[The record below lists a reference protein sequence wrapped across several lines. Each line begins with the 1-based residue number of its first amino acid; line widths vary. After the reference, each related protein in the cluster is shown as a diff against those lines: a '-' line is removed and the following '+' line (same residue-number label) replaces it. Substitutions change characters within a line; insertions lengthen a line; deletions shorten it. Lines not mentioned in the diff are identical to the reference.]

1 MEEISKFNINFDEI
15 RTNFKFVDE
24 PVQGKVGLT
33 HKTGEKYKLLPY
45 VANEKTL
52 VSEFSGVVG
61 AFSRII
67 CDKDLSEKFNVE
79 AFIEEVVEQVAD
91 FKGNMSKE
99 YFKDIVKTMFIDNGE
114 LVDFDIKT
122 INYIPST
129 NADIRIAT
137 FLYSVLM
144 DKDLKEDI
152 KTHYDREVDN
162 IMYKLV
168 LKSLPTLKDKE
179 TSMGEYNCYLPYVR
193 EKFIE
198 DFKFIITNEELY
210 KDSLKRFLEYY
221 YMYYISQLVMKL
233 NSFESADLSKPDALY
248 YTLDWERTSKT
259 RTAYQFGLEKIKKD
273 IKSLFSHAVVLELL
287 NHNHIE
293 EALDYKKLAERFRN
307 IEKNDINKQLSDLV
321 ELYKNQIKD
330 VPWDGFAFTNRNSD
344 VNGFEIVYELFRV
357 VGYQFEESTR
367 NRANES
373 YSNWYLKFL
382 QQNFAKRRG
391 QLGYNLNMTE
401 DDIILMTKI
410 CIKDKGK
417 MKLNNLMK
425 EFEQRGLF
433 FDMESHKKIVQ
444 LYEKL
449 NLLEKKSDSGD
460 AQYVKS
466 VL

>member
-1 MEEISKFNINFDEI
+1 MEELNKLNINFEEI
-15 RTNFKFVDE
+15 RTNFKFKDE

-33 HKTGEKYKLLPY
+33 HNTGVKYKLLPY
-45 VANEKTL
+45 VANETTL

-67 CDKDLSEKFNVE
+67 CDKQLNEIFNVE
-79 AFIEEVVEQVAD
+79 DFIEEVAEQVAD
-91 FKGNMSKE
+91 FEGDMSKE
-99 YFKDIVKTMFIDNGE
+99 YFKDIIKTMFIDNGE

-129 NADIRIAT
+129 NADARIAT

-144 DKDLKEDI
+144 DKELKKDI
-152 KTHYDREVDN
+152 KKHYDRDVDN

-168 LKSLPTLKDKE
+168 LKSLPELKYKE
-179 TSMGEYNCYLPYVR
+179 APMGQYNCYLPYVR

-233 NSFESADLSKPDALY
+233 NNFENADLSKPDALY

-259 RTAYQFGLEKIKKD
+259 RTAYQFGLEKIINN

-287 NHNHIE
+287 NHNNID
-293 EALDYKKLAERFRN
+293 EALDYKKLSEIFN
-307 IEKNDINKQLSDLV
+307 NMDESEINQQLGDLV
-321 ELYKNQIKD
+321 KLYKNQIKD
-330 VPWDGFAFTNRNSD
+330 VPWEGFTFTNRNSD
-344 VNGFEIVYELFRV
+344 ENGFEIVYELFRV
-357 VGYQFEESTR
+357 VEYQFEESER
-367 NRANES
+367 KRANKS
-373 YSNWYLKFL
+373 YSNWYIKFL

-425 EFEQRGLF
+425 EFEQRGIF